1 MPVPA
6 RPWMPDC
13 GTYRT
18 RWNWRSPTTVRDDG
32 AGRCA
37 PTPVGWGWW
46 GCGSVWPPTG
56 ARCMPVPAGTVAS
69 WCARTSRS
77 VGGTTTKSGAT
88 ARKSVA
94 TPQQSGAAPHQS
106 GAAPHQSGAAPH
118 QSGATAH
125 QSGATAQQTRSA
137 HERLRRI
144 GADMNNAG
152 DSRASM
158 RTGAPGPAEGDET
171 VRVVLV
177 DDQPLLR
184 EGIATILQ
192 AQADI
197 TVVGQASSGAEA
209 LEVVARTNP
218 DVVCMDVEMPEMNG
232 LEATR
237 RIVGERPSGPRVLML
252 TTFNREDY
260 LLEARRAGASAFL
273 LKTARPEQL
282 ADAIR
287 SVAAGDA
294 LLSPEVTRS
303 IIERAVATGDFMPH
317 DTGSTGVQQ
326 QTEDAVG
333 PRTGHPHPA
342 GREDPGDALP
352 SGAAELTERER
363 DVLRLVARGMSN
375 SEIAEE
381 LVIGRATVKTHVS
394 NVLMKLNL
402 RDRVQAVAYAYQH
415 GLAD

>member
-1 MPVPA
+1 MS
-6 RPWMPDC
+6 
-13 GTYRT
+13 TE
-18 RWNWRSPTTVRDDG
+18 
-32 AGRCA
+32 
-37 PTPVGWGWW
+37 
-46 GCGSVWPPTG
+46 
-56 ARCMPVPAGTVAS
+56 VAD
-69 WCARTSRS
+69 R
-77 VGGTTTKSGAT
+77 
-88 ARKSVA
+88 
-94 TPQQSGAAPHQS
+94 
-106 GAAPHQSGAAPH
+106 
-118 QSGATAH
+118 
-125 QSGATAQQTRSA
+125 
-137 HERLRRI
+137 
-144 GADMNNAG
+144 
-152 DSRASM
+152 
-158 RTGAPGPAEGDET
+158 AEGDET

-192 AQADI
+192 AQPDI
-197 TVVGQASSGAEA
+197 AVVGQASSGAEA
-209 LEVVARTNP
+209 LEVVPRTNP

-237 RIVGERPSGPRVLML
+237 RIVGEHPRGPRVLVL

-260 LLEARRAGASAFL
+260 LLEALRAGASAFL

-303 IIERAVATGDFMPH
+303 IIERAVATGDLTPH
-317 DTGSTGVQQ
+317 ATGSTSLQQ
-326 QTEDAVG
+326 QPGDAVG
-333 PRTGHPHPA
+333 PGSAHPQPA
-342 GREDPGDALP
+342 GQGGTGGVLP
-352 SGAAELTERER
+352 PGAAELTERER

-375 SEIAEE
+375 SEIADE

-394 NVLMKLNL
+394 NLLMKLNL